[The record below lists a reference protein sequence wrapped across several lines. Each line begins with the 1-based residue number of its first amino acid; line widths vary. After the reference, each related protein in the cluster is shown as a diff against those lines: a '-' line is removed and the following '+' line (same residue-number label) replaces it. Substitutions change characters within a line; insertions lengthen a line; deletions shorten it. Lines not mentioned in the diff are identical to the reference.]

1 MPVDISA
8 AALGEAMAGSLVQ
21 AAVLVRL
28 VMKGVLDRQE
38 AIELIDT
45 ALLVLERHRQDDTGP
60 GAAVID
66 HARSRLEALL
76 QQIQATPEQG
86 RPGEQARR

>member
-21 AAVLVRL
+21 AAMLVRL

-45 ALLVLERHRQDDTGP
+45 TLLVLERPRRDDTGP

-66 HARSRLEALL
+66 HARSRLELL
-76 QQIQATPEQG
+76 LRRIQATPDQMQ
-86 RPGEQARR
+86 PGG

>member
-1 MPVDISA
+1 MPVDVSA

-45 ALLVLERHRQDDTGP
+45 TLLVLERHRQDDTGP

-76 QQIQATPEQG
+76 RQIQATPDHE
-86 RPGEQARR
+86 

>member
-1 MPVDISA
+1 MPIEIGA

-28 VMKGVLDRQE
+28 VMKGVLDKQE

-45 ALLVLERHRQDDTGP
+45 TLLILERHRLDDTGL
-60 GAAVID
+60 GTEVMD
-66 HARSRLEALL
+66 HARSRLEELL
-76 QQIQATPEQG
+76 RQLRATPVASREQ
-86 RPGEQARR
+86 

>member
-1 MPVDISA
+1 MPIDIGA

-28 VMKGVLDRQE
+28 VTKGVLDRQE

-45 ALLVLERHRQDDTGP
+45 TLLVLERHRQDEAGP
-60 GAAVID
+60 GAEVMD
-66 HARSRLEALL
+66 HARARIEALL
-76 QQIQATPEQG
+76 RQIEGTSG
-86 RPGEQARR
+86 PGGLP

>member
-1 MPVDISA
+1 MPVDVSA

-45 ALLVLERHRQDDTGP
+45 TLLVLERHRQDERGP
-60 GAAVID
+60 EP
-66 HARSRLEALL
+66 R
-76 QQIQATPEQG
+76 
-86 RPGEQARR
+86 